1 MLKAATTILT
11 LAAAVAIAQ
20 PASAQNKQTQAQLR
34 KEAKVTTAAARA
46 AALKEVP
53 NGRVQKTEL
62 ERENGKL
69 VYSFDVKVPGKSGFE
84 EINVDAVTGAVVS
97 REHETAKM
105 EAKEKKA
112 GKN

>member
-1 MLKAATTILT
+1 MFKAATTILT

-20 PASAQNKQTQAQLR
+20 PASAQKKETQAQLR
-34 KEAKVTTAAARA
+34 KEAKVTSTAARA
-46 AALKEVP
+46 TALKEVP
-53 NGRVQKTEL
+53 NGRVQKSEL

-69 VYSFDVKVPGKSGFE
+69 IYSFDVKVPGKSGFE
-84 EINVDAVTGAVVS
+84 EINVDATTGAVVS
-97 REHETAKM
+97 KEHETPKM